1 MYVHFAHKTMAAE
14 GTDKCSQ
21 ELLPAKVISTS
32 EICNKSEVIAFD
44 LGRRTIASA
53 WSPKTGFHTPQR
65 NEYSAKGGI
74 DLRKEQVDMR
84 NTQLNNHEFHVL
96 ANYPSKTASLDAVR
110 AFADV

>member
-14 GTDKCSQ
+14 GTDKSSQ

-53 WSPKTGFHTPQR
+53 WSPKTGFHT
-65 NEYSAKGGI
+65 
-74 DLRKEQVDMR
+74 L
-84 NTQLNNHEFHVL
+84 
-96 ANYPSKTASLDAVR
+96 
-110 AFADV
+110 

>member
-1 MYVHFAHKTMAAE
+1 MAAE

-53 WSPKTGFHTPQR
+53 WSPKTGFHT
-65 NEYSAKGGI
+65 
-74 DLRKEQVDMR
+74 L
-84 NTQLNNHEFHVL
+84 
-96 ANYPSKTASLDAVR
+96 
-110 AFADV
+110 